1 MKIRERVKRTG
12 FPKETIHFYIREGL
26 LPEPRKSGVNAAEY
40 NERYA
45 DQIRNDVSAILARH
59 TVKYILEII

>member
-45 DQIRNDVSAILARH
+45 DQIRNGERD
-59 TVKYILEII
+59 EQ